1 MPFMNP
7 FVILIGIFFLIVIAK
22 AVVILPENHRG
33 GVVRLGRYFKTLGP
47 GFNISIPFIDLV
59 TKVDLDASIPGW
71 QGLTEAEL
79 AAAVEHFVTVGSVTG
94 EKFTRNRPAPLPVA
108 PSAASGGST
117 AGTREE
123 KALAAWLLKTASDQI
138 GVDLS
143 TDPMA
148 KDRIAASARGGIE
161 ELRSAGSCEINL
173 PFITADRTGPKHFS
187 CTVTMTQME
196 EIVGSARGV

>member
-7 FVILIGIFFLIVIAK
+7 FVILIGILFLVVIAK
-22 AVVILPENHRG
+22 AVVIIPENHRG
-33 GVVRLGRYFKTLGP
+33 GVVRLGRYFKTLAP

-59 TKVDLDASIPGW
+59 TKVNLDASIPGW
-71 QGLTEAEL
+71 QGMTDADLS
-79 AAAVEHFVTVGSVTG
+79 AAVEHFVTVGSVTG
-94 EKFTRNRPAPLPVA
+94 EKFSRNRPATPN
-108 PSAASGGST
+108 PSVTAGSST

-123 KALAAWLLKTASDQI
+123 KALAAWLVKTASDQI

-143 TDPMA
+143 NDPMA

-173 PFITADRTGPKHFS
+173 PFITADKTGPKHFS
-187 CTVTMTQME
+187 CTVTMTQLE